1 MSCLIITVW
10 RWSKPYMACWN
21 PEPMGTNNTY
31 VYTYVTYAP
40 KKLRSHSPS
49 ICSDNHL
56 SRTSL
61 SIPAPK
67 RWHGAHVAVAAT
79 GKIDLQTSESPVA
92 SETTAFMMNRRTS
105 RKKVDL
111 FAWAWR
117 HATLVI
123 KWNRRSS
130 QKKPL
135 HLKVLAFLNCSLS
148 LSNCSLSLFYLS
160 RWSFVWSFFRVALPN
175 LAVQVAQVP
184 PWRLLLFVV
193 PAHQG
198 PKALLQSDSRIV
210 SSNPSVKKLLGNPPN
225 HGS

>member
-1 MSCLIITVW
+1 M
-10 RWSKPYMACWN
+10 
-21 PEPMGTNNTY
+21 
-31 VYTYVTYAP
+31 YTYVTYAP
-40 KKLRSHSPS
+40 KKPRSRSPS

-92 SETTAFMMNRRTS
+92 SQTTAFMMNRRTS

-130 QKKPL
+130 QRKPL

-160 RWSFVWSFFRVALPN
+160 SISLVDLLCDPSFVLHCRILLCKLPKCPHGDFCFSLYPRTRAPKHSCRVIRGSS
-175 LAVQVAQVP
+175 LATQVSKNFWEIPQITVP
-184 PWRLLLFVV
+184 R
-193 PAHQG
+193 
-198 PKALLQSDSRIV
+198 
-210 SSNPSVKKLLGNPPN
+210 
-225 HGS
+225 GSYSGLW